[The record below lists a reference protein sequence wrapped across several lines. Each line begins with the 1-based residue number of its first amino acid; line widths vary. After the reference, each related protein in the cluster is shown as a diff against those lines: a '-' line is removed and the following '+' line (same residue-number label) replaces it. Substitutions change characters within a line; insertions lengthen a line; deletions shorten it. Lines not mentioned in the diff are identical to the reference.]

1 MKTFLT
7 YILFFLLSSNI
18 SSADLL
24 KPNTKLKPIEVL
36 KIQLNSLKNNHIPY
50 KDAGIEQTWEFAHP
64 NNKKFTGPLL
74 NFKNMIYSK
83 TYKILLNHISHKIEI
98 LMEAD
103 TKHIFMVNILTA
115 DKKNHYYEWQI
126 SKVED
131 ESDLRNCWLTTAVSY
146 PKLKEQGS
154 IAILDQI

>member
-36 KIQLNSLKNNHIPY
+36 KIQLNSQKNNHIPY

-74 NFKNMIYSK
+74 NIKN
-83 TYKILLNHISHKIEI
+83 
-98 LMEAD
+98 
-103 TKHIFMVNILTA
+103 NILIYNNNIIMLTIWY
-115 DKKNHYYEWQI
+115 D
-126 SKVED
+126 
-131 ESDLRNCWLTTAVSY
+131 NCNYRTLYNV
-146 PKLKEQGS
+146 
-154 IAILDQI
+154 